1 MQLAKL
7 GLSIVYA
14 EATCIDTMLCNNE
27 DGIAVAVE
35 GIDAIEIEVYKEFK
49 DDVVRVSGRG
59 EVSGPSHSVKH

>member
-27 DGIAVAVE
+27 DDIAAE
-35 GIDAIEIEVYKEFK
+35 GIDAIGGLQGIQ
-49 DDVVRVSGRG
+49 R
-59 EVSGPSHSVKH
+59 